1 MFWNRLLRDVVSCSN
16 IFQGRLW
23 KCISFHN
30 RRLHWMPSGPFQ
42 TYSRNARKNCRVTS
56 AIKSSSSCTNAWCYQ
71 VLMLTRATALCAGIP
86 SCFNI
91 LGDCKWFLS
100 PLTQSCLH
108 DTPLLSKAQQ
118 YSVSAFTGQG
128 HGLTRSGTDL
138 WKLRPLWV

>member
-1 MFWNRLLRDVVSCSN
+1 MLYLVPTFFRVGYENAFLFITGGCTECHQVLSKPTAGMP
-16 IFQGRLW
+16 GRTT
-23 KCISFHN
+23 F
-30 RRLHWMPSGPFQ
+30 
-42 TYSRNARKNCRVTS
+42 
-56 AIKSSSSCTNAWCYQ
+56 AITSSSSCTDAWCYQ

-138 WKLRPLWV
+138 